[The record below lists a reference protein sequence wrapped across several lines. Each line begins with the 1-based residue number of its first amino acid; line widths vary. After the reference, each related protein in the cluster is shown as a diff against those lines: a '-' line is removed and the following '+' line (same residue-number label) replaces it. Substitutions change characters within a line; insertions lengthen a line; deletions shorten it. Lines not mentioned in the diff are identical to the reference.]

1 MRISA
6 QVTAVTL
13 LVAMFVSG
21 CILQSSSLQV
31 PAKSKLLAKME
42 RSDCPGACPVFSL
55 TVFFDGSATYRGE
68 AHTVIS
74 GERELSLTRDQLS
87 QIRSAFTRKGFL
99 IMSDQCCECEWRAFY
114 TDHLPGKRPLQ
125 VYKPI
130 PRLSKW
136 MEPQPREFGGRN
148 SEDHRSRC
156 VGRSKLDRCKGCL
169 ASAQI
174 GNIGLYFGEKM
185 G

>member
-99 IMSDQCCECEWRAFY
+99 IMNGQCCECIDMSGAPSTRIIYQGNGPYKSINRYHGCFNEW
-114 TDHLPGKRPLQ
+114 
-125 VYKPI
+125 
-130 PRLSKW
+130 S
-136 MEPQPREFGGRN
+136 RN
-148 SEDHRSRC
+148 LENLEAEVLEITG
-156 VGRSKLDRCKGCL
+156 VG
-169 ASAQI
+169 AWI
-174 GNIGLYFGEKM
+174 GEN
-185 G
+185 